1 VSVRHAPVGWNRT
14 KLVYDAVVLAATA
27 LYLQAYMVWGHGARV
42 APTPLDEQALA
53 MRAWGTCA
61 FLLLTVTLAIGPL
74 ARLDRRFLPL
84 LYNRRH
90 LGVIT
95 ATVATGHAMTV
106 LGWYFAFSP
115 VPPFEALLATDV
127 GTGEA
132 RGLPF
137 IPFGIAALLILW
149 LLAAT
154 SHDFWL
160 AFLTPPVWKSLHMA
174 VYGAYALIV
183 AHVAFGA
190 LQDARAPGLALTVAA
205 SAALLTGLHL
215 AAGLRARRE
224 LAPVPDADETP
235 WVVATTLD
243 ALAEGR
249 GVVVTLKDAEAAAVF
264 RWNGRLSALTNLCAH
279 QNGPLGEGRVLD
291 GCVTCPWHGFQY
303 RLEDGRAPAPFTERL
318 ATYRLKLDGETV
330 LLDPRPNPPGTYVEP
345 LPIPGAARTAA
356 RAAASTDAP

>member
-1 VSVRHAPVGWNRT
+1 MSARHAPVGWNRA
-14 KLVYDAVVLAATA
+14 KLVYDAVALGATV
-27 LYLQAYMVWGHGARV
+27 LYLQAYMGWGHAARL
-42 APTPLDEQALA
+42 AATPLDQQSLA
-53 MRAWGTCA
+53 IRAWGSCA
-61 FLLLTVTLAIGPL
+61 FLLLTVALAIGPL

-95 ATVATGHAMTV
+95 ATVATGHALAV

-115 VPPFEALLATDV
+115 VPPFAALLATDT
-127 GTGEA
+127 GTGEL

-160 AFLTPPVWKSLHMA
+160 SFLTPPVWKSLHMGIYA
-174 VYGAYALIV
+174 AYALIV

-190 LQDARAPGLALTVAA
+190 LQDARMPGLALVVAA
-205 SAALLTGLHL
+205 SAALLAGLHV

-224 LAPVPDADETP
+224 TRPGPGPGPGPGDAEAP
-235 WVVATTLD
+235 WVFATTLD
-243 ALAEGR
+243 ALADGR
-249 GVVVTLKDAEAAAVF
+249 GVVVPLPGAEAAAVF
-264 RWNGRLSALTNLCAH
+264 RWQGRLSALSNLCAH

-291 GCVTCPWHGFQY
+291 GCATCPWHGFQY
-303 RLEDGRAPAPFTERL
+303 RLEDGRAPAPYTERL
-318 ATYRLKLDGETV
+318 ATYRLRLDGRRV
-330 LLDPRPNPPGTYVEP
+330 LLDPRPNPPGTRVEP
-345 LPIPGAARTAA
+345 LPIPGET
-356 RAAASTDAP
+356 P

>member
-1 VSVRHAPVGWNRT
+1 MSARHAPVGWNRT
-14 KLVYDAVVLAATA
+14 KLVYDAVALAATG
-27 LYLQAYMVWGHGARV
+27 LYLEAYMVWGHDARL
-42 APTPLDEQALA
+42 AATALDEQALA
-53 MRAWGTCA
+53 IRAWGTCA
-61 FLLLTVTLAIGPL
+61 FLLLSVTLAIGPL

-127 GTGEA
+127 GTGA
-132 RGLPF
+132 LRGLPF

-160 AFLTPPVWKSLHMA
+160 GFLTPPVWKALHMG
-174 VYGAYALIV
+174 VYAAYALIV

-190 LQDARAPGLALTVAA
+190 LQDARAPGLALTVAG
-205 SAALLTGLHL
+205 SVALLSGLHL

-224 LAPVPDADETP
+224 SAPVPAADEAP

-249 GVVVTLKDAEAAAVF
+249 GVVVPLQGAEAAAVF
-264 RWNGRLSALTNLCAH
+264 RWKGRLSALTNLCAH

-303 RLEDGRAPAPFTERL
+303 RLEDGCAPAPYTERL
-318 ATYRLKLDGETV
+318 ATYRLKLDGRIV
-330 LLDPRPNPPGTYVEP
+330 LLDPRPNPPGTLVAP
-345 LPIPGAARTAA
+345 VPIPGAA
-356 RAAASTDAP
+356 P